1 MVFKDKKQ
9 LLFTG
14 MITLSI
20 AIILGR
26 MEIDFILKDFVEGVL
41 YGMSLT
47 LNLFYLITMRREKTL
62 LIKI

>member
-1 MVFKDKKQ
+1 MAFKDKKQ

-26 MEIDFILKDFVEGVL
+26 MEIDFILKDFIEGIL

-47 LNLFYLITMRREKTL
+47 LNLFYLITIRREKNAVN
-62 LIKI
+62 

>member
-47 LNLFYLITMRREKTL
+47 LNLFYLITIRREKNAVN
-62 LIKI
+62 

>member
-26 MEIDFILKDFVEGVL
+26 MEIDFLLKDFVEGIL

-47 LNLFYLITMRREKTL
+47 LNLFYLITIRREKNAVN
-62 LIKI
+62 